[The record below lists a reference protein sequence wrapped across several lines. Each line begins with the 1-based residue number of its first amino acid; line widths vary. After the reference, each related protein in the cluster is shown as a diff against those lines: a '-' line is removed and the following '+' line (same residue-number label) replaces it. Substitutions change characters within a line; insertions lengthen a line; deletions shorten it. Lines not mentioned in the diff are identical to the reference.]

1 MQSHENSSELLSKIL
16 SQVELH
22 HDRCFGTLW
31 NPTPQK
37 ISSYAFI
44 AYYTKYLIFILSHL
58 LNLNNLCFGC
68 ATHCI
73 GSDSYGAGTRV

>member
-1 MQSHENSSELLSKIL
+1 MQSHESSSELLSDIL

-22 HDRCFGTLW
+22 HDGCFGTLW

-44 AYYTKYLIFILSHL
+44 VYYTKYLIFILSHL
-58 LNLNNLCFGC
+58 LNLNNLWPGVSLLQE
-68 ATHCI
+68 AI
-73 GSDSYGAGTRV
+73 GLNAK